1 MKLKALH
8 DYVIVRPA
16 GGETQS
22 AGGIVLPAQNG
33 DKRSAIRG
41 EVLAVGPGKYSEAGE
56 GLMPMTVGVGTKV
69 LYDNTRAQAF
79 SVHNEVLYL
88 MHQDAVFATDHE

>member
-1 MKLKALH
+1 MKLQALH

-41 EVLAVGPGKYSEAGE
+41 EVLAIGPGKLLEKGTTMA
-56 GLMPMTVGVGTKV
+56 MVVRVGDKV

-88 MHQDAVFATDHE
+88 MHQDAVFATDNE